1 MRHIESIA
9 PGKLILLGE
18 YAVLEGAPALVAAV
32 NRFAK
37 VDISENNSFICK
49 SPTLKITG
57 LKFDIS
63 GAGKIDFPDKISDA
77 VQKELVFFI
86 NTLEYFLQNKT
97 GKEIP
102 SPFKIELT
110 TDDFYLPTTG
120 QKLGLGSSAA
130 LTVAFINGLH
140 TYYDE
145 TLDSE
150 TLFSRSLK
158 AHYFSQGK
166 QGSGID
172 VAASCFGNVLKF
184 QKSNNG
190 SVEIPKISKTALP
203 QNLKIIPIW
212 SGKSTS
218 TREFVKKVKQ
228 FKENNPE
235 KYRSIMGKLSELS
248 RDGCNALDSEKTS
261 NFLEICDQYFY
272 TLRQLGDYS
281 GIAIISDAHQKIR
294 DIVHSTGGVY
304 KPSGAGGG
312 DIGIALTDSPAVQ
325 RKIKEALSHS
335 SFQILNLNPEYSGTR
350 VHKIS

>member
-1 MRHIESIA
+1 VKHIESIA

-37 VDISENNSFICK
+37 VEISKNSSYICK

-57 LKFDIS
+57 LKFEIS
-63 GAGKIDFPDKISDA
+63 GANKIYFPQKISETI
-77 VQKELVFFI
+77 QKKLVFFTK
-86 NTLEYFLQNKT
+86 TLEYFLQNKT
-97 GKEIP
+97 GNGNP
-102 SPFKIELT
+102 QRFQIELN

-140 TYYDE
+140 AYYNNA
-145 TLDSE
+145 LDGE
-150 TLFSRSLK
+150 TLFSRSQK

-172 VAASCFGNVLKF
+172 VAASCFGNILKF
-184 QKSNNG
+184 QKSNH
-190 SVEIPKISKTALP
+190 SSAEIPKISKTVLP
-203 QNLKIIPIW
+203 PNLQIIPIW
-212 SGKSTS
+212 SGISTS

-235 KYRSIMGKLSELS
+235 KYRSIMGELSELS
-248 RDGCNALDSEKTS
+248 KNGCDALENENTS
-261 NFLEICDQYFY
+261 NFLEISDQYFY
-272 TLRQLGDYS
+272 ALRQLGDYS
-281 GIAIISDAHQKIR
+281 DIEIISDAHQKIR
-294 DIVHSTGGVY
+294 DIVHSAGGVY

-312 DIGIALTDSPAVQ
+312 DIGIALADSPAVQ
-325 RKIKEALSHS
+325 QKIKEELSHS
-335 SFQILNLNPEYSGTR
+335 NFQILNLNPEYSGTR
-350 VHKIS
+350 VHRIS